1 MKYQRLRIPG
11 ATWFFTL
18 VTFERRQIFN
28 NEIAFFQ
35 LQRAVET
42 VNQKMQFTLDAFVIL
57 PDHIHWLMSLPEND
71 SDYST
76 RIKMIKSFFTKSYLK
91 GKKEAARN
99 AKGEMS
105 VWQSLF
111 WEHWIRDEK
120 DLARHLDYIHFN
132 PVKHR
137 LVDSPEQWS
146 HSSFQKYTEM
156 GMYPEQKIRFKV
168 LWEGFKG
175 ME

>member
-18 VTFERRQIFN
+18 VTFERRRIFN
-28 NEIAFFQ
+28 TEIAVSQ
-35 LQRAVET
+35 LWQAIET
-42 VNQKMQFTLDAFVIL
+42 ANQKLPFKLEAFVIL

-76 RIKMIKSFFTKSYLK
+76 RIKLIKTSFTKSYLE
-91 GKKEAARN
+91 GQNEPARN
-99 AKGEMS
+99 AKGEMR
-105 VWQSLF
+105 VWQSRF

-120 DLARHLDYIHFN
+120 DLSRHLDYIHFN
-132 PVKHR
+132 PVKHG
-137 LVDSPEQWS
+137 LVESPEQWIN
-146 HSSFQKYTEM
+146 SSFRDYVVQ
-156 GMYPEQKIRFKV
+156 GVYPEGRITKHP
-168 LWEGFKG
+168 WEGFTG

>member
-1 MKYQRLRIPG
+1 MKYRRLRIPG

-28 NEIAFFQ
+28 SEFAVSL
-35 LQRAVET
+35 LQKAIEK
-42 VNQKMQFTLDAFVIL
+42 VNLELPFKLDAFVIL
-57 PDHIHWLMSLPEND
+57 PDHVHWLMALPEND

-76 RIKMIKSFFTKSYLK
+76 RIKLIKTCFTKSYLR
-91 GKKEAARN
+91 GQTPPARN

-105 VWQSLF
+105 VWQSRF

-132 PVKHR
+132 PVKHG
-137 LVDSPEQWS
+137 LVDLPEQWPN
-146 HSSFQKYTEM
+146 SSLHTYIKM
-156 GMYPEQKIRFKV
+156 GIYPEVKERSSIP
-168 LWEGFKG
+168 WDGFPG